1 MAKLIIM
8 RGLPASGKSTRAQE
22 ILAQGNT
29 VRLNKDLLR
38 TMLHFDK
45 FSGRNEGLT
54 RDASRILAKTF
65 LSQNTNVI
73 IDDTNLN
80 DGTMQSWKD
89 LAKECNAK
97 IEHHNIDTPIEEC
110 LRRDQTREKRVGDV
124 VIKQMALQ
132 YCGYMKGEKVVVC
145 DIDGTI
151 ANLDHRLQ
159 YGKGETKD
167 WNKFFSLIMSDTL
180 IVETLEKVKQKL
192 SETNAKLIFVS
203 ARPDTY
209 RAFTVGWLKS
219 KLDGL
224 DFEMLLMRQGNDKR
238 VDVEVKSDIYD
249 KYLKNLDIVA
259 VFDDRPSVIR
269 MWKEKG
275 LNVIDVGK
283 GEEF

>member
-1 MAKLIIM
+1 M
-8 RGLPASGKSTRAQE
+8 RGLPASGKSTKAEE
-22 ILAQGNT
+22 ILTQGNT

-45 FSGRNEGLT
+45 FTGRNEGLT
-54 RDASRILAKTF
+54 RDASRMLAKTF
-65 LSQNTNVI
+65 LARNTNVI

-89 LAKECNAK
+89 LAKECDAK
-97 IEHHNIDTPIEEC
+97 IEHYNIETPVEEC
-110 LRRDQTREKRVGDV
+110 LKRDAQREKQVGAT

-132 YCGYMKGEKVVVC
+132 YCDYMKGEKIVVC

-167 WNKFFSLIMSDTL
+167 WDKFFSLIMSDTL
-180 IVETLEKVKQKL
+180 IWETVVKVREKL
-192 SETNAKLIFVS
+192 SETGARLIFVS
-203 ARPDTY
+203 ARPDKY
-209 RAFTVGWLKS
+209 RTFTMDWLFA
-219 KLDGL
+219 KLLGSGL
-224 DFEMLLMRQGNDKR
+224 ETKFEMLLMRPSNDKR
-238 VDVEVKSDIYD
+238 QDTEVKSDIYE

-269 MWKEKG
+269 MWREKG
-275 LNVIDVGK
+275 LDVIDVGK
-283 GEEF
+283 GQEF